1 MRSGI
6 HKLLSTLIT
15 ISILFFIPP
24 FKVFVQSQEISNN
37 LSFVV
42 NSERTYYG
50 FNAGST
56 NKELRFRFSQQ
67 NRQNLLF
74 IDIFENNQFYTIGAY
89 NNKGFFILLQDHPG
103 SNGNNRLTP
112 LEFEDHFL
120 ELLLKS
126 STVPDVSAEGFSLHH
141 WIIPNSNL
149 IFADKGGQ
157 TIIIYAS
164 SDDFQLIEND
174 LPYIGITYNYPY
186 VVFSQAPDMN
196 KQDFLQERLMDTINE
211 FDENFSEV
219 FGLEILTEFQPL
231 NNSLTS
237 VVISPDDNQVY
248 VSLNKNADEVWRLDI
263 NGGTVETHTGF
274 DKNHKA
280 NIPKLGITS
289 SDLKILNFSN
299 EDLTRGI
306 ISIAIV
312 ILFIILISIVLYLP
326 RDNQN
331 QTDEMP

>member
-1 MRSGI
+1 
-6 HKLLSTLIT
+6 
-15 ISILFFIPP
+15 
-24 FKVFVQSQEISNN
+24 
-37 LSFVV
+37 
-42 NSERTYYG
+42 
-50 FNAGST
+50 
-56 NKELRFRFSQQ
+56 
-67 NRQNLLF
+67 
-74 IDIFENNQFYTIGAY
+74 
-89 NNKGFFILLQDHPG
+89 
-103 SNGNNRLTP
+103 
-112 LEFEDHFL
+112 
-120 ELLLKS
+120 
-126 STVPDVSAEGFSLHH
+126 
-141 WIIPNSNL
+141 
-149 IFADKGGQ
+149 
-157 TIIIYAS
+157 
-164 SDDFQLIEND
+164 
-174 LPYIGITYNYPY
+174 
-186 VVFSQAPDMN
+186 MN

-331 QTDEMP
+331 QTDEMT

>member
-1 MRSGI
+1 M
-6 HKLLSTLIT
+6 
-15 ISILFFIPP
+15 
-24 FKVFVQSQEISNN
+24 
-37 LSFVV
+37 
-42 NSERTYYG
+42 
-50 FNAGST
+50 
-56 NKELRFRFSQQ
+56 
-67 NRQNLLF
+67 
-74 IDIFENNQFYTIGAY
+74 
-89 NNKGFFILLQDHPG
+89 
-103 SNGNNRLTP
+103 
-112 LEFEDHFL
+112 
-120 ELLLKS
+120 
-126 STVPDVSAEGFSLHH
+126 
-141 WIIPNSNL
+141 
-149 IFADKGGQ
+149 
-157 TIIIYAS
+157 
-164 SDDFQLIEND
+164 
-174 LPYIGITYNYPY
+174 
-186 VVFSQAPDMN
+186 
-196 KQDFLQERLMDTINE
+196 
-211 FDENFSEV
+211 
-219 FGLEILTEFQPL
+219 TEFQPL

-331 QTDEMP
+331 QTDEMT